1 VDTLKR
7 TRLLIIT
14 ISIVGLLSLFSLT
27 MTVFA
32 WGTGDSTIFYLLF
45 YPTLLLSTIL
55 TIGKIRFGFLLT
67 LVLSICYIVLLT
79 PEIGEY
85 IIFKLDNVALF
96 GVLFI
101 PYLTFLVLAPLTVKY
116 LTSTLKHGQ
125 LITKLSIALS
135 FGFVLFAVFDRYDK
149 DYKDNIFIELTITDG
164 NEAKLVCRP
173 GFSDTR
179 EFILSADSK
188 DLIETAKKQG
198 DFLHGSYL
206 ISNVGIRKR
215 FKFDKLVSVTITD
228 FNGTELKNELT
239 WEKDKLD
246 GDISFLNR

>member
-1 VDTLKR
+1 
-7 TRLLIIT
+7 
-14 ISIVGLLSLFSLT
+14 
-27 MTVFA
+27 
-32 WGTGDSTIFYLLF
+32 
-45 YPTLLLSTIL
+45 
-55 TIGKIRFGFLLT
+55 
-67 LVLSICYIVLLT
+67 
-79 PEIGEY
+79 
-85 IIFKLDNVALF
+85 
-96 GVLFI
+96 
-101 PYLTFLVLAPLTVKY
+101 LAPLTVKY

-179 EFILSADSK
+179 EFKLSTDSK

-206 ISNVGIRKR
+206 VLAPYS
-215 FKFDKLVSVTITD
+215 L
-228 FNGTELKNELT
+228 LK
-239 WEKDKLD
+239 
-246 GDISFLNR
+246 I